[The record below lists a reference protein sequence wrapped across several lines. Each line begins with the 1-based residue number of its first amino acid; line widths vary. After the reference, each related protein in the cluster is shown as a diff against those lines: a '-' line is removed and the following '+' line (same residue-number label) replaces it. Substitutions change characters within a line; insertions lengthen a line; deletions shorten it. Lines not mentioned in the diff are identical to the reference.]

1 MMIKND
7 EYDILRF
14 LRFFGPLKRAD
25 VCKYFENKIT
35 GDVNRIIT
43 NMCAR
48 GILGNYDPRRLIFPS
63 GRINLDTV
71 NDKMIFAFAVFLHF
85 KDCAEGVYP
94 TEAPS
99 QIYFVKNCKDYEIVV
114 IFEGEEET
122 TSKLLSTRETTDVN
136 YLVVIK
142 DAGQVK
148 NIKLKNIA
156 AFCTVQKGEVQFY
169 KPEGVENNEQHE
181 G

>member
-1 MMIKND
+1 MIKND
-7 EYDILRF
+7 EYEILQF
-14 LRFFGPLKRAD
+14 MRFFGPLKRAQ
-25 VCKYFENKIT
+25 VCKYFENKFK

-43 NMCAR
+43 NMCGR
-48 GILGNYDPRRLIFPS
+48 SILGYYDPRRLLFPS
-63 GRINLDTV
+63 GRINLETV
-71 NDKMIFAFAVFLHF
+71 NDKMIFAFSVFLCF
-85 KDCAEGVYP
+85 KDNAEAVYP
-94 TEAPS
+94 TEKPS

-122 TSKLLSTRETTDVN
+122 TSKLLSARETTDVN

-142 DAGQVK
+142 NSAQVEH
-148 NIKLKNIA
+148 IKLKNIA

-169 KPEGVENNEQHE
+169 KPEGVDINEQYD